1 MSWGAYF
8 AVMFATALKFIA
20 GPITGFSLGLAWY
33 ETVIF
38 TWLGAMAT
46 VTIIVSVG
54 QILLKSLA
62 SFRKTKPLLF
72 SKRVRYAVQ
81 IWQKFGIKGIAALTP
96 LIFTP
101 IGGGF
106 LALSFKVPLPR
117 ILIFMAM
124 SSILWALLYTGL
136 IYQLTFLRAWIQA

>member
-33 ETVIF
+33 ETVLF
-38 TWLGAMAT
+38 TWLGAMST

-54 QILLKSLA
+54 QFILTSIASLRKS
-62 SFRKTKPLLF
+62 KPLLF

-101 IGGGF
+101 IGGSF

-117 ILIFMAM
+117 ILIFMAI

-136 IYQLTFLRAWIQA
+136 IYQLTFLRAWIQT

>member
-33 ETVIF
+33 ETVFF
-38 TWLGAMAT
+38 TWLGAMLT

-54 QILLKSLA
+54 QIILKSL
-62 SFRKTKPLLF
+62 SSLRKTKPLLF

-101 IGGGF
+101 IGGSF

-117 ILIFMAM
+117 ILLFMAI
-124 SSILWALLYTGL
+124 SSILWALLYTGF
-136 IYQLTFLRAWIQA
+136 IYQLTFLRAWFQA

>member
-38 TWLGAMAT
+38 TWLGAILT
-46 VTIIVSVG
+46 VTFIVSMG
-54 QILLKSLA
+54 QIILKSLT
-62 SFRKTKPLLF
+62 SLRKTKPLLF
-72 SKRVRYAVQ
+72 SKGFVCIQ

-101 IGGGF
+101 IGGSF

-117 ILIFMAM
+117 ILIFMAI

-136 IYQLTFLRAWIQA
+136 IYQLRFLRDWIQA

>member
-1 MSWGAYF
+1 MSWRAYF

-38 TWLGAMAT
+38 TWLGAILT
-46 VTIIVSVG
+46 VTFIVSMG
-54 QILLKSLA
+54 QIILKSLT
-62 SFRKTKPLLF
+62 SLRKTKPLLF

-101 IGGGF
+101 IGGSF

-117 ILIFMAM
+117 ILIFMAI

-136 IYQLTFLRAWIQA
+136 IYQLRFLRDWIQA

>member
-33 ETVIF
+33 ETVIL
-38 TWLGAMAT
+38 TWLGAMLT
-46 VTIIVSVG
+46 VTFIVSMG
-54 QILLKSLA
+54 QIILKSLT
-62 SFRKTKPLLF
+62 SLRKTKPLLF

-101 IGGGF
+101 IGGSF

-117 ILIFMAM
+117 ILIFMAI

-136 IYQLTFLRAWIQA
+136 IYQLRFLRDWIQA

>member
-33 ETVIF
+33 ETVFF

-54 QILLKSLA
+54 QILLKSIA

-101 IGGGF
+101 IGGSF

-117 ILIFMAM
+117 ILIFMAI